1 MNSVTA
7 VRHGRQGCA
16 LLAPGIRQ
24 PEKTFGHADSRGR
37 KAAVAEKWS
46 VQRGGVA
53 IAVVKRRSENGRS
66 LGSKKSPARRG
77 CISTGAPLMRRLP
90 IC

>member
-37 KAAVAEKWS
+37 KAGKPWIES
-46 VQRGGVA
+46 
-53 IAVVKRRSENGRS
+53 GRPY
-66 LGSKKSPARRG
+66 LEV
-77 CISTGAPLMRRLP
+77 TGAALAAARSQSWLIWRKRGN
-90 IC
+90 